1 MRNNRSFYA
10 AWLLVLGGIILG
22 PSVMGRI
29 PNYMNTVFP
38 TASLPYLNL
47 IATIGLVFFLFQV
60 GLEVDVKLIKR
71 DVRKSLTV
79 GIMGMALPFAMGVAV
94 SYGLYRLQ
102 NDPTIPF
109 GSYLLFL
116 GVAMSIT
123 VSTWYLDI
131 CRSHS
136 LFVFTQEYAYMWDV
150 TVSKSNV
157 SPFFFLQ
164 TGFSSSCAHPG
175 RIEIVENKCWCD
187 HNVSWPAQ

>member
-1 MRNNRSFYA
+1 MPLGS
-10 AWLLVLGGIILG
+10 LVLGGIILG

-60 GLEVDVKLIKR
+60 GLEVDIKLIKR

-123 VSTWYLDI
+123 VSTRYLDI
-131 CRSHS
+131 CRSIH
-136 LFVFTQEYAYMWDV
+136 
-150 TVSKSNV
+150 
-157 SPFFFLQ
+157 FLCLHMSVHIF
-164 TGFSSSCAHPG
+164 GM
-175 RIEIVENKCWCD
+175 
-187 HNVSWPAQ
+187 